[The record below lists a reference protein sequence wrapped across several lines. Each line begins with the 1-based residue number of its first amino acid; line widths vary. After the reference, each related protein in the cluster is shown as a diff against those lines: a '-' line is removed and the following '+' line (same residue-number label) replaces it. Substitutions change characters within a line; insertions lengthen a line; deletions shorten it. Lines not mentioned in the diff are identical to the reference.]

1 MKGWNLDDIVYLSR
15 KLDLPDAYIMSMFRF
30 LDKLV
35 SGGLVDKACAVS
47 ILCYQFPLSLY
58 KAITKPPC
66 RRLCKGVE
74 WKIFLF

>member
-47 ILCYQFPLSLY
+47 ILCYQY
-58 KAITKPPC
+58 KINKI
-66 RRLCKGVE
+66 KGYTNS
-74 WKIFLF
+74 KILF

>member
-1 MKGWNLDDIVYLSR
+1 MKGWDLDDIVYLSC

-47 ILCYQFPLSLY
+47 ILCYQY
-58 KAITKPPC
+58 KINKI
-66 RRLCKGVE
+66 KGTQIVKYYFKKSQ
-74 WKIFLF
+74 KIA

>member
-1 MKGWNLDDIVYLSR
+1 MKGWDLDDIIYLSR

-47 ILCYQFPLSLY
+47 ILCYQY
-58 KAITKPPC
+58 KINKI
-66 RRLCKGVE
+66 KGTQIVKYYFKKSQ
-74 WKIFLF
+74 KIA